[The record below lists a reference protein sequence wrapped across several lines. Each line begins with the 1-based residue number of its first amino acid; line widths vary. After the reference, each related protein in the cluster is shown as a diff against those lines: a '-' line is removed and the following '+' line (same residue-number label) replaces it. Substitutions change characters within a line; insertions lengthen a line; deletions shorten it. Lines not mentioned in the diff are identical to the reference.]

1 MGPTRA
7 LRPGTGAPA
16 PDDDGRAGRWRQ
28 HWRAGALLLGTGTA
42 AVVLWSTGV
51 LDLGELRDRVDE
63 AGAAA
68 PLLFVLAYAALTLLP
83 APKNVLSAAAGV
95 LFGFG
100 TGLALVWVA
109 AMIGALVAFTIARAV
124 DPSALGWAT
133 GRHRQRVE
141 QVLDRHGVTAVLVVR
156 LIPVAPFT
164 AVNYVSGMSTLRVR
178 DYVAGT
184 GVGIIPGTII
194 YVAVGS
200 FGLDGPGRLG
210 AALAAL
216 VALVV
221 VGGVWARRLRDRR
234 ASGSGASEAQ
244 APTNRASDSDGEG

>member
-7 LRPGTGAPA
+7 LQPGTGAPA
-16 PDDDGRAGRWRQ
+16 PDRAGRWRQ
-28 HWRAGALLLGTGTA
+28 HWRAGALLLGTGIA

-51 LDLGELRDRVDE
+51 LDLEQLRDRVE
-63 AGAAA
+63 GAGAAA

-83 APKNVLSAAAGV
+83 APKNVLSVAAGA

-109 AMIGALVAFTIARAV
+109 AMIGALAAFAVARAV
-124 DPSALGWAT
+124 DPSALSWAT
-133 GRHRQRVE
+133 GRHRERVE
-141 QVLDRHGVTAVLVVR
+141 QVLHRHGVTAVLVVR
-156 LIPVAPFT
+156 LVPVAPFT
-164 AVNYVSGMSTLRVR
+164 AVNYVSGMSTLRLR

-184 GVGIIPGTII
+184 AVGIIPGTVVA
-194 YVAVGS
+194 VAVGA
-200 FGLDGPGRLG
+200 FGLDSPGRLG

-221 VGGVWARRLRDRR
+221 VGGVWARRLGRRR
-234 ASGSGASEAQ
+234 ATESDARVPPI
-244 APTNRASDSDGEG
+244 APGRAGDLDGEQ